1 MLFDTLKQGCSERA
15 CSSNSFNNAVTSR
28 GEATQHNKK
37 QQCATNRNITFE
49 EPGRDETLFHL
60 ANHLVKGGMPVESIR
75 KYMEFY
81 GRHCKPPFPEKE
93 ILVKIES
100 ALKRAKNRGRNLTQD
115 IRDWISVT
123 SGNFSATFLYNEQQI
138 VTSED
143 KAKVRT
149 ILSRLVK
156 EGIIERSSTQ
166 AGNYRKIEGECEEM
180 DFLNGDT
187 KTVPIWLP
195 FGLNDMVQIMP
206 GNIILV
212 AGSPNA
218 GKTALLLNIIRN
230 NMNKFK
236 VHYFNSEMGSGELNK
251 RLSKFDNIDLQ
262 DWKFKAYE
270 RAGQFQDVIKSG
282 EGNINV
288 IDFLEIYEDFYA
300 ISKPLAEIHKKLM
313 GAVAIVALQ
322 KNPGCDTGLG
332 GYRTLEK
339 PRLALSV
346 DSGVLKIVKAK
357 NWRTG
362 ENPNGKQI
370 GFKLV
375 KGCNLLQ
382 QGDWGKNI

>member
-1 MLFDTLKQGCSERA
+1 
-15 CSSNSFNNAVTSR
+15 
-28 GEATQHNKK
+28 
-37 QQCATNRNITFE
+37 
-49 EPGRDETLFHL
+49 
-60 ANHLVKGGMPVESIR
+60 
-75 KYMEFY
+75 
-81 GRHCKPPFPEKE
+81 
-93 ILVKIES
+93 
-100 ALKRAKNRGRNLTQD
+100 
-115 IRDWISVT
+115 
-123 SGNFSATFLYNEQQI
+123 
-138 VTSED
+138 
-143 KAKVRT
+143 
-149 ILSRLVK
+149 
-156 EGIIERSSTQ
+156 
-166 AGNYRKIEGECEEM
+166 
-180 DFLNGDT
+180 
-187 KTVPIWLP
+187 
-195 FGLNDMVQIMP
+195 
-206 GNIILV
+206 
-212 AGSPNA
+212 
-218 GKTALLLNIIRN
+218 
-230 NMNKFK
+230 MNKFK